1 MGLYFSFSLI
11 IYIMLEKKN
20 ILKKKARVVTKVSVT
35 DTLKSIKLGEIQSF
49 TCYDFSVATARVVAS
64 RLKREEGMSFTIKSD
79 SFGTS
84 FTVQRNKVDK
94 EAEEKQVV

>member
-1 MGLYFSFSLI
+1 
-11 IYIMLEKKN
+11 MLEKKN

-35 DTLKSIKLGEIQSF
+35 KTLKSIKPGEIQIF
-49 TCYDFSVATARVVAS
+49 TCYDFSLATARVVAS
-64 RLKREEGMSFTIKSD
+64 RLKREEGISFTIKAD

-84 FTVQRNKVDK
+84 FSVTRNKDGK